1 MEDDSM
7 KTRTFLMVAVT
18 LMGIFV
24 ASHAMA
30 QGFGPRRPPFFAVL
44 LGGNEVSPEGQANAG
59 DLNGVGSATV
69 LISEDDGTTL
79 CFGLTVNGIDQPT
92 AAHIHRGRA
101 GENGP
106 VVVPFTAPESGN
118 PGASSDCVSVNP
130 NLLEDIALTPGGFY
144 VNVHTGRF
152 PAGAIRGQLF

>member
-30 QGFGPRRPPFFAVL
+30 QQSPGPGRPPLVAVL
-44 LGGNEVSPEGQANAG
+44 LGGNEVSDDGQANAG
-59 DLNGVGSATV
+59 EPNGVGSATV
-69 LISEDDGTTL
+69 LFAATTL
-79 CFGLTVNGIDQPT
+79 CFGITVNNLDQPT
-92 AAHIHRGRA
+92 AAHIHQERA
-101 GENGP
+101 GVNGP
-106 VVVPFTAPESGN
+106 IVVPLTAPENGD
-118 PGASSDCVSVNP
+118 PGASSGCFIP
-130 NLLEDIALTPGGFY
+130 DIDPDLVEEILTHPGEFY
-144 VNVHTGRF
+144 VNVHTERF